1 MKAFLKNAQVQFL
14 TAICGK
20 LFWRGQTETSPPAP
34 MAPTQRHFR
43 RVDFH
48 YRCTRVFL
56 HQVQEESFSEFRSG
70 LWFRV
75 CSMFVAN
82 DNTHTRWWVLI
93 LASFLMFGNF
103 FAYDVPASLSIPLQQ
118 HLGQSDGKFQYTIN
132 ILYSMYSIPNI
143 ILPFFSGYI
152 IDRFGSSRVTI
163 LLAAIVLLGQYVF
176 ACGVAIKSSQLMYF
190 GRMM

>member
-1 MKAFLKNAQVQFL
+1 M
-14 TAICGK
+14 
-20 LFWRGQTETSPPAP
+20 
-34 MAPTQRHFR
+34 
-43 RVDFH
+43 
-48 YRCTRVFL
+48 
-56 HQVQEESFSEFRSG
+56 ESFSGGDRRRHPRRHLWHPRRDTFAESISITVAQESSCIRSKKS
-70 LWFRV
+70 LFPSSEADFAFA
-75 CSMFVAN
+75 CMFVAN

-118 HLGQSDGKFQYTIN
+118 HLGQSDGQFQYTIN
-132 ILYSMYSIPNI
+132 IFYSMYSIPNI